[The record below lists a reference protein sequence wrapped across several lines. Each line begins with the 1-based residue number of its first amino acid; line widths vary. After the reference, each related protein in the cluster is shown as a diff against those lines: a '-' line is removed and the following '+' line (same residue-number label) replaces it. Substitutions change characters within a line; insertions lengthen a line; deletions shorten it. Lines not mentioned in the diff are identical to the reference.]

1 MSDTAE
7 TTAADSEAA
16 SSSGSTAGDVVDGG
30 DLDKPDQLL
39 RVEGVTKEFGG
50 IVANNDVSLSVQAG
64 TITGLIGPNGAGKS
78 TLFNCITGFH
88 EPDEG
93 SVYVGDDE
101 VTGMDPH
108 EIAYQGLIRSFQ
120 TPRKPE
126 GMTVREALLVGPQQ
140 QLGESILPLFTSPEA
155 VRQQESASMADAR
168 EIMERFEID
177 HLSTALATDLSGGQM
192 KLVELAR
199 AMMSEPDLLLLDEPV
214 SGVNPTLA
222 EKLKGYI
229 RKLNDDGVTMLIIE
243 HDMSFIM
250 EMADPI
256 IVLNQGQVLVEGSPE
271 AVRADDRVIDAYLGG
286 GT

>member
-1 MSDTAE
+1 MSDTSR
-7 TTAADSEAA
+7 TAAAEPEAEPA
-16 SSSGSTAGDVVDGG
+16 AGDVVDGG

-50 IVANNDVSLSVQAG
+50 IVANDDVSLSVQEG

-108 EIAYQGLIRSFQ
+108 EIAHHGLIRSFQ

-140 QLGESILPLFTSPEA
+140 QLGESILPLFTRPEA
-155 VRQQESASMADAR
+155 VREQESASMADAR
-168 EIMERFEID
+168 DIMERFEID

-199 AMMSEPDLLLLDEPV
+199 AMMTEPDLLLLDEPV

-229 RKLNDDGVTMLIIE
+229 RELNDDGVTMLIIE

>member
-88 EPDEG
+88 KPDEG

>member
-1 MSDTAE
+1 MSDAPPGAASAE
-7 TTAADSEAA
+7 SADSGVAEGA
-16 SSSGSTAGDVVDGG
+16 

-50 IVANNDVSLSVQAG
+50 LAANDDVSLAVEEG

-78 TLFNCITGFH
+78 TLFDCITGFH
-88 EPDEG
+88 APDHG
-93 SVYVGDDE
+93 QVYVDDEE
-101 VTGMDPH
+101 VTGLEPY
-108 EIAYQGLIRSFQ
+108 EIAQHGLIRSFQ

-126 GMTVREALLVGPQQ
+126 GLTVREALLVGPQA
-140 QLGESILPLFTSPEA
+140 QLGESIVALFTNPDA
-155 VRQQESASMADAR
+155 VSAEESASMADAR
-168 EIMERFEID
+168 EIMRQFEID

-199 AMMSEPDLLLLDEPV
+199 AMMTEPDLLLLDEPV

-222 EKLKGYI
+222 EKLKGYV
-229 RKLNDDGVTMLIIE
+229 RDLNEEGVTMLIIE

-256 IVLNQGQVLVEGSPE
+256 IVLNQGRVLVEGSPE

-286 GT
+286 GG

>member
-155 VRQQESASMADAR
+155 VRQQESASMADAK